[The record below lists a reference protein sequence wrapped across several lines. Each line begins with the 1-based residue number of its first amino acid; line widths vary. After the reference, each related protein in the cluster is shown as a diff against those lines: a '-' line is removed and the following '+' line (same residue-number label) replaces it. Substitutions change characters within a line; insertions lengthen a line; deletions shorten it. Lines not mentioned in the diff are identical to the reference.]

1 MRKAKP
7 KDPLTMRKAKP
18 KDPFEP
24 TIQDAINS
32 INDALDIVISIGEL
46 YATETHLRNA
56 RTILYA
62 IQTDRR
68 SHDDSASESV
78 S

>member
-1 MRKAKP
+1 
-7 KDPLTMRKAKP
+7 MRKAKP